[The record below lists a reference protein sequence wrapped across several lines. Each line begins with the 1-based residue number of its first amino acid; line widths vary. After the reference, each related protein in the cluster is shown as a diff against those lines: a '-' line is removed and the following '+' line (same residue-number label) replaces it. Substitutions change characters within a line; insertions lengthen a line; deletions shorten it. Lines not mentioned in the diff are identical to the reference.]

1 MEEATTELLT
11 KVGGLY
17 PSPFLISLLKV
28 LFFGPAQ
35 GAQSTAEFSGS
46 TLKIHSS
53 MLA

>member
-11 KVGGLY
+11 KVGSPY
-17 PSPFLISLLKV
+17 PSLFPISLLKV

-35 GAQSTAEFSGS
+35 GAQSTVEFSGS
-46 TLKIHSS
+46 TLKVRSS